1 MIVNVKDASFR
12 MFHCGDLQWLAPS
25 VSASNG
31 LRDHFSH
38 RLGAFEIFI
47 DELGLEQAILA
58 PSSRTIG
65 RRDEPICAQM
75 LLMLSPALFPPK
87 EMEARNR

>member
-1 MIVNVKDASFR
+1 LD
-12 MFHCGDLQWLAPS
+12 GDLQWLAPS

-47 DELGLEQAILA
+47 DELGPEQAILTS
-58 PSSRTIG
+58 SSRILG
-65 RRDEPICAQM
+65 RRDRTNMRANAAHAF
-75 LLMLSPALFPPK
+75 PALFPPK
-87 EMEARNR
+87 EMEAPDR

>member
-12 MFHCGDLQWLAPS
+12 MFHGGNWQWLAPS

-38 RLGAFEIFI
+38 RLGQLEIFI
-47 DELGLEQAILA
+47 DGLGPEQAILT
-58 PSSRTIG
+58 PSSQILG
-65 RRDEPICAQM
+65 SRDEPICAQM
-75 LLMLSPALFPPK
+75 LLMPSPA
-87 EMEARNR
+87 